1 LAAGT
6 TNEGLNIHKL
16 VTMFVVVLL
25 CASDGL
31 LWLLIDAGGERGCIP
46 ITLGNKPGFEN
57 FQISNS

>member
-1 LAAGT
+1 
-6 TNEGLNIHKL
+6 
-16 VTMFVVVLL
+16 MFVVVLL